1 MPKFLIRQ
9 EVCIPRH
16 VIVIADTAEEAVNAA
31 EQYPEAWTED
41 KSYIQWI
48 TPQALEEDG
57 ENDPSLFV
65 RDGEVETL
73 DDPDSEVGV
82 DDGYDEDDEVST
94 YFFGENA
101 IYENEDEDLE
111 DDDDLDEDE
120 EDEEGSTYF
129 FGKDAI
135 YENIG
140 DEDEG

>member
-41 KSYIQWI
+41 KSCFQGI
-48 TPQALEEDG
+48 TTQELEEDG
-57 ENDPSLFV
+57 GNDPSLFV

-82 DDGYDEDDEVST
+82 ADGFDEDDEEIFT
-94 YFFGENA
+94 YFFGE
-101 IYENEDEDLE
+101 
-111 DDDDLDEDE
+111 
-120 EDEEGSTYF
+120 
-129 FGKDAI
+129 DAI
-135 YENIG
+135 YENKG
-140 DEDEG
+140 DEEEGC